1 MFRDSKIKMNQEAK
15 AEYEEMNKNI
25 LAKENKKYQLNK
37 YSHENKNRLKIFR
50 DNENKDKKD
59 FEELVI
65 NKWMSIEKEKVI
77 FKALKWK

>member
-1 MFRDSKIKMNQEAK
+1 MFRDNKIKMNQEAK

-37 YSHENKNRLKIFR
+37 YSHKNKNRLKIFR

-59 FEELVI
+59 FEEPVI
-65 NKWMSIEKEKVI
+65 NK
-77 FKALKWK
+77 

>member
-1 MFRDSKIKMNQEAK
+1 MFRDNKIKMNQEAK

-59 FEELVI
+59 FEEPVI
-65 NKWMSIEKEKVI
+65 NK
-77 FKALKWK
+77 